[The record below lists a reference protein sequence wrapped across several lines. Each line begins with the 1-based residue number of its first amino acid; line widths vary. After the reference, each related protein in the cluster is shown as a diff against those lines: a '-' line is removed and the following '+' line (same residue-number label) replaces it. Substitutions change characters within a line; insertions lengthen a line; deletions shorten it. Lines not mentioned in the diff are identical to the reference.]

1 MPGLVS
7 VKTPPNQT
15 PLRIVVD
22 NNNNNNNSHE
32 SPTQSTTTQTTAQT
46 IPRSPIPKRTPQSG
60 QSPSPSTSRS
70 STKPPS
76 PKTKTKKAQLS
87 PITDESA
94 LDNPDL
100 GPFLLKLA
108 RDTIASGESASKA
121 LEYAIR
127 ASRSFER
134 CAEEG
139 GLELA
144 MSLHVVAAI
153 YCSLGRF
160 EEAVPVLERAI
171 KVPDVGS
178 GAPDHALAAF
188 SGYMQLGDTHSMLA
202 HLDRSIASYDAGLQI
217 QIQALGDSDP
227 RVAETCRRVKEFER
241 CDSRGEKTR
250 LPSVVLAFKD
260 QGINLE
266 IHMEQIWLRGRK
278 RGCATRNWR
287 YLAEANV
294 QAMQFD
300 EAEVLCNKTLEI
312 HREHSAPASLEEAA
326 DRRLM
331 AIICE
336 AKGDYESA
344 LEHLVLASM
353 AMIANGQDG
362 EVAAIDVSIG
372 DVYLSLCRFDE
383 AVFSYQKGLTVF
395 KSTRGDNHPSV
406 ASVYVRLADLYYK
419 TGKFRE
425 SKSYCENA
433 LRIYAKPV
441 PGTTVEEIASG
452 LTEISAIYEAVNEPD
467 EALKLLQK
475 AMKLL
480 EDVPGQRSAI
490 AGIEAQMGV
499 IFYMVGRYGE
509 SRSSFE
515 SAIEKLRASGER
527 KSAFFGVMLN
537 QMGLACVQL
546 YKIDEAAELF
556 EEARG
561 ILEQE
566 CGPCHP
572 DTLGVYSNLAA
583 IYDAMGRVEDAIE
596 ILESILK
603 VREEKLGT
611 ANPDVDDEKK
621 RLAEL
626 LKEAGRSR
634 NRKAKSLLHLIDSNS
649 QRMKKE
655 GTRRWFKS

>member
-1 MPGLVS
+1 
-7 VKTPPNQT
+7 
-15 PLRIVVD
+15 
-22 NNNNNNNSHE
+22 
-32 SPTQSTTTQTTAQT
+32 
-46 IPRSPIPKRTPQSG
+46 
-60 QSPSPSTSRS
+60 
-70 STKPPS
+70 
-76 PKTKTKKAQLS
+76 
-87 PITDESA
+87 
-94 LDNPDL
+94 
-100 GPFLLKLA
+100 
-108 RDTIASGESASKA
+108 
-121 LEYAIR
+121 
-127 ASRSFER
+127 
-134 CAEEG
+134 
-139 GLELA
+139 

-171 KVPDVGS
+171 KVPDVAS
-178 GAPDHALAAF
+178 GGPDHALAAF

-227 RVAETCRRVKEFER
+227 RVAETCR
-241 CDSRGEKTR
+241 
-250 LPSVVLAFKD
+250 
-260 QGINLE
+260 
-266 IHMEQIWLRGRK
+266 
-278 RGCATRNWR
+278 

-300 EAEVLCNKTLEI
+300 EAEILCNKTLEI

-372 DVYLSLCRFDE
+372 DVYMSLCRFDE

-499 IFYMVGRYGE
+499 IFYMVGKYGE

-515 SAIEKLRASGER
+515 SAIKKLRASGER

-566 CGPCHP
+566 CGLCHP

-634 NRKAKSLLHLIDSNS
+634 NRKAKSLLNLIDSNS